1 MPTSINPDQEKIRQ
15 LEASLQMTNSI
26 NEDLR
31 ETLRINKQS
40 LNEMIKRNMKLSTE
54 LEVMKGEQLQTIQVQ
69 LKQSNIGRGP
79 QI

>member
-1 MPTSINPDQEKIRQ
+1 
-15 LEASLQMTNSI
+15 MTNSI

>member
-1 MPTSINPDQEKIRQ
+1 MPTPINPDQEKIRQ